1 MNSSD
6 IKAEAQKIA
15 SVLSTTVA
23 GSVSVA
29 QDNAKA
35 EITGLEPGY
44 YLIKDKDSSLK
55 GDEAYTE
62 YISISLLIQQSHLR
76 QMYLLL
82 RRK

>member
-23 GSVSVA
+23 GSVSVT

-55 GDEAYTE
+55 VTRLTQS
-62 YISISLLIQQSHLR
+62 ISSISLLIQQSHLR